1 MTLADQEAML
11 SRVLAHLAPDGKF
24 ILDVGYKHPNKLVN
38 ISEPEEWNSF
48 IDSKGRKVQVHG
60 MDQYDHLQQIWYQT
74 IVQSW
79 EEDGRTIKT
88 EPVQLALRYFMPQE
102 MEALLHYNGFK
113 ILSRFGD
120 WEGNPMTED
129 GFTHVYV
136 CTHG

>member
-1 MTLADQEAML
+1 
-11 SRVLAHLAPDGKF
+11 
-24 ILDVGYKHPNKLVN
+24 
-38 ISEPEEWNSF
+38 
-48 IDSKGRKVQVHG
+48 
-60 MDQYDHLQQIWYQT
+60 
-74 IVQSW
+74 
-79 EEDGRTIKT
+79 
-88 EPVQLALRYFMPQE
+88 MPQE